1 MREHDQPRLHTRL
14 CLWSGL
20 ILRARDPYR
29 VSGTGPGG
37 AGRAGGRRSDRAGR
51 AARSGLGD
59 GRRAVGHSLGRGC
72 RAPGGRWPTRRAAV
86 VRIIEVPMEDGKGY
100 QAEIYAEG
108 EVRISGQGGPP
119 RPQVRTVLRT
129 RKQVQL
135 RAYRENG
142 LTQWKEPPRDLLILR
157 RSGFVLPEPAATR
170 SKPATARPEPA
181 AAPSELAAVPQA
193 QILASATPGSA
204 SRVETVTVA
213 ESVPAAAAAAAET
226 ATAPQPPDLP
236 PLEPVPP
243 PSSPRKDPQLQL
255 AQFERKDPVV
265 TQVPGTGQA
274 MPDAPGEAPPTA
286 SPPADGAELPS
297 VDLPPI
303 EGAKEKEVE
312 VPNLTNPEDVPRSQP
327 LPGPGDQPAAP
338 IRRADPGRGQ
348 KPRTAAPPPSPTAP
362 ILPGSR
368 RVTSI
373 FPRSGRKPDVTFLPE
388 QPDGTRVVIY
398 RGGINMVTKTPQNG
412 VVDIEA
418 ESAVVWRHPDPKK
431 GAGGLRSQRRADR
444 ERQPADGG
452 LPRRQRDLS
461 PGREQGRRQ
470 GRPADLSRTAG
481 LLRFLE
487 GPVRGSQRRG

>member
-1 MREHDQPRLHTRL
+1 
-14 CLWSGL
+14 
-20 ILRARDPYR
+20 
-29 VSGTGPGG
+29 
-37 AGRAGGRRSDRAGR
+37 
-51 AARSGLGD
+51 
-59 GRRAVGHSLGRGC
+59 
-72 RAPGGRWPTRRAAV
+72 
-86 VRIIEVPMEDGKGY
+86 MEDGKGY

-108 EVRISGQGGPP
+108 AVRISGQGGPP

-181 AAPSELAAVPQA
+181 AAPSELAAAPAAVPQA

-213 ESVPAAAAAAAET
+213 ESVPAAAAAET

-243 PSSPRKDPQLQL
+243 PRSPRKDPQLQL

-274 MPDAPGEAPPTA
+274 MPDAPDEAPPTA

-297 VDLPPI
+297 GDLPPI
-303 EGAKEKEVE
+303 EGANEKEVE

-338 IRRADPGRGQ
+338 IRRAEPGRGKNQ
-348 KPRTAAPPPSPTAP
+348 KPPLPLRPPRPRSCRGRDASPGSSRAAAASPMSRFFPSSPTEHA
-362 ILPGSR
+362 S
-368 RVTSI
+368 
-373 FPRSGRKPDVTFLPE
+373 
-388 QPDGTRVVIY
+388 
-398 RGGINMVTKTPQNG
+398 
-412 VVDIEA
+412 
-418 ESAVVWRHPDPKK
+418 
-431 GAGGLRSQRRADR
+431 
-444 ERQPADGG
+444 
-452 LPRRQRDLS
+452 
-461 PGREQGRRQ
+461 
-470 GRPADLSRTAG
+470 
-481 LLRFLE
+481 
-487 GPVRGSQRRG
+487 

>member
-20 ILRARDPYR
+20 IFALAIPTASRAQDPAAPDAQAANDPIELAARHVQVWETAGERWTILSGEAAVLQAGDGLRA
-29 VSGTGPGG
+29 
-37 AGRAGGRRSDRAGR
+37 
-51 AARSGLGD
+51 
-59 GRRAVGHSLGRGC
+59 C
-72 RAPGGRWPTRRAAV
+72 AAV

-142 LTQWKEPPRDLLILR
+142 LTQWKEPPSDLLILR

-170 SKPATARPEPA
+170 SKPATSRPEPA
-181 AAPSELAAVPQA
+181 AAPSELVAVPQV

-213 ESVPAAAAAAAET
+213 ESVPAAAAET

-243 PSSPRKDPQLQL
+243 PSSMRKDPQLQL

-274 MPDAPGEAPPTA
+274 MPDAPGEAPPPA

-297 VDLPPI
+297 GDLPPI
-303 EGAKEKEVE
+303 EGANEKEVE

-338 IRRADPGRGQ
+338 IRRAEPGQGQ
-348 KPRTAAPPPSPTAP
+348 KPRTAAPPSSPTAP
-362 ILPGSR
+362 ILPGSQ
-368 RVTSI
+368 RVTNI

-412 VVDIEA
+412 VVDLEA
-418 ESAVVWRHPDPKK
+418 ESVVVWRHPDPKK
-431 GAGGLRSQRRADR
+431 GEEVYGPNGELIENANRPMEVYLEGNVIFRQDENKVAGKADQRTYR
-444 ERQPADGG
+444 
-452 LPRRQRDLS
+452 
-461 PGREQGRRQ
+461 
-470 GRPADLSRTAG
+470 RTAG